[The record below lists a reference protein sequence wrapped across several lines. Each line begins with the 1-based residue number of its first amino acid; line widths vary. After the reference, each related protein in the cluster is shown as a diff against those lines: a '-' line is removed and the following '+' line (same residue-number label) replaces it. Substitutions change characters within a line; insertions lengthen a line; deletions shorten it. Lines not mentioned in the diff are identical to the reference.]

1 MKSHFQ
7 NMRSNRSQLSGA
19 VIAFLYLC
27 CLHQFFAFYMKER
40 QLTVVI
46 ADGAP
51 EDRAVLQDAISR
63 DPVARYKV
71 IQADSGASA
80 IELCRERSADCLILN
95 HDLPDSSG
103 LDVLKKLA
111 AEDGSPA
118 CAVVV
123 LVGAGDARLAVEAM
137 MNGAHGCLE
146 KYRARGRELLSAV
159 SRAIEKVE
167 QRRREATRE
176 SELIEKN
183 RALESGL
190 AALRRE
196 K

>member
-1 MKSHFQ
+1 MKSRFR
-7 NMRSNRSQLSGA
+7 NRLSNRSQFSGA
-19 VIAFLYLC
+19 VITYFYLC

-51 EDRAVLQDAISR
+51 EDRAALREALSR
-63 DPVARYKV
+63 DPVARYVV
-71 IQADSGASA
+71 IEADGGASA
-80 IELCRERSADCLILN
+80 IELCGERSADCLILN
-95 HDLPDSSG
+95 HDLPDLSG

-111 AEDGSPA
+111 AEKESPA

-137 MNGAHGCLE
+137 VNGAHGCLE